1 MLLPDI
7 ERNIGVL
14 LEQSAVKYGDKKAF
28 HFDHDDCSFS
38 YKDLNAVVNRYA
50 NTFQSRGIGF
60 KDHVAVMLPNCPEFP
75 FAWLALAKLG
85 AVMVPLNVRYQVAD
99 MEYALND
106 SDAIALVMHT
116 DYAPVFQGARDKT
129 PGIKSVFTVGRG
141 ALSDSLPLAE
151 LIRRASPDFNT
162 VDLALDDIINIQYT
176 SGTTGFPKGC
186 ILTHE
191 YWLTIA
197 NAVSRHMGEDD
208 VFLSVT
214 PFYYM
219 DPQWELIS
227 CLMVGA
233 TMVLTRSYS
242 PKAYMDLVRKHQ
254 ATVSWAT
261 MAPWILKQPPSELDR
276 KHRLRFLLVG
286 GFPPDLH
293 RQFEERFNVVTREAY
308 GMTEIG
314 PGMFVPPEDDHMT
327 GSGSVGVPFESRQVR
342 IVDEE
347 GKDLP
352 QGEVGELWIKGP
364 GMFKGYYNKPEE
376 TKAAFDGEW
385 FRTGDLFRQDGS
397 GYFYIVGRMKD
408 MIRRTGD
415 NISASEVE
423 HVLTSH
429 PKIMS
434 AAVVPVPDKDR
445 NEEVKAYITTAKGE
459 TPKSIPPEE
468 IIAFCE
474 DRIAAFKIPRY
485 IEYVEDFP
493 RTASGKIQKHVLLAA
508 KQDLTAGC
516 FDRMQERQYQQSP
529 LALLG
534 ALKTQK

>member
-1 MLLPDI
+1 MLTSDLMK
-7 ERNIGVL
+7 NIGLL
-14 LEQSAVKYGDKKAF
+14 LEQSAARYRNKKAF
-28 HFDHDDCSFS
+28 HFDHDDSFYS
-38 YKDLNAVVNRYA
+38 YHDLNAMVNRYA
-50 NTFQSRGIGF
+50 NAFKSRGIGF
-60 KDHVAVMLPNCPEFP
+60 KDHVAVMMPNSPEFP
-75 FAWLALAKLG
+75 VTWLALAKLG

-99 MEYALND
+99 MEYVLND
-106 SDAIALVMHT
+106 SDAGALVIHM
-116 DYAPVFQGARDKT
+116 DYAPVFQDARDKT
-129 PGIKSVFTVGRG
+129 PAIRTVFVVGQG
-141 ALSDSLPLAE
+141 ALTGSLSLHEEA
-151 LIRRASPDFNT
+151 LKASSNFKAA
-162 VDLALDDIINIQYT
+162 DLTPDDIINIQYT

-191 YWLTIA
+191 YWFTIA
-197 NAVSRHMGEDD
+197 NAVSQHMGEDD

-227 CLMVGA
+227 CLMTGA

-242 PKAYMDLVRKHQ
+242 PKVYMDLVRKHQ

-261 MAPWILKQPPSELDR
+261 MAPWILKQPPSDLDR
-276 KHRLRFLLVG
+276 QHKLRFLLVG

-293 RQFEERFNVVTREAY
+293 RQFEERFNVITREAY

-342 IVDEE
+342 IVDDRE
-347 GKDLP
+347 KDVA
-352 QGEVGELWIKGP
+352 QGQVGELWIKGP

-376 TKAAFDGEW
+376 TEAAFDGPW
-385 FRTGDLFRQDGS
+385 FKTGDLFRQDDN
-397 GYFYIVGRMKD
+397 GYFYIVGRKKD

-434 AAVVPVPDKDR
+434 AAVVPVPDRDR
-445 NEEVKAYITTAKGE
+445 NEEVKAYIAPAQGE
-459 TPKSIPPEE
+459 CGWDATSS
-468 IIAFCE
+468 
-474 DRIAAFKIPRY
+474 
-485 IEYVEDFP
+485 VG
-493 RTASGKIQKHVLLAA
+493 S
-508 KQDLTAGC
+508 AG
-516 FDRMQERQYQQSP
+516 
-529 LALLG
+529 G
-534 ALKTQK
+534 